1 MVVSRPMPAWIGT
14 SGFSYKEWKKN
25 FYPADLPAEQFLA
38 HYATR
43 LNGVEI
49 DSTFYRMPT
58 EKSLDAWRD
67 ATPEH
72 FRFAIKANQ
81 KITHR
86 ERLVVPSDSVKY
98 LLDTLPRLGDR
109 LGVVLYQLPPNF
121 KRDLGRLESFLI
133 ALPPSPRSAFEF
145 RHLSWFDDD
154 TYRLLEKHGA
164 ALCINDNDEFE
175 CPVKITA
182 KHTYIRLRR
191 DGYTIEQ
198 RAAWKERISS
208 LSRDGIDV
216 LAFIKH
222 KDNPDAPLIALD
234 FADGVASP
242 PPGAPTSA

>member
-1 MVVSRPMPAWIGT
+1 MPAFIGT

-25 FYPADLPAEQFLA
+25 FYPTDLPDARFLSY
-38 HYATR
+38 YATR
-43 LNGVEI
+43 LNAVEI

-58 EKSLDAWRD
+58 DKALDAWRD
-67 ATPEH
+67 ATPPH

-86 ERLVVPSDSVKY
+86 ERLVVPSESLTY
-98 LLDTLPRLGDR
+98 LLQKMPRLGER

-121 KRDLGRLESFLI
+121 KRDLGRLETFLA
-133 ALPPSPRSAFEF
+133 ALPSSPRSALEF
-145 RHLSWFDDD
+145 RHVSWFDDE
-154 TYRLLEKHGA
+154 TYRMLEKCGV

-191 DGYTIEQ
+191 DGYAPEQ
-198 RAAWKERISS
+198 RAVWKERIGA
-208 LSRDGIDV
+208 LSREGIDV

-234 FADGVASP
+234 FAQGLVS
-242 PPGAPTSA
+242 PPGAQPVTM

>member
-1 MVVSRPMPAWIGT
+1 MPTWIGT

-25 FYPADLPAEQFLA
+25 FYPADLPDTRFLA

-58 EKSLDAWRD
+58 PKALDAWKE

-72 FRFAIKANQ
+72 FRFAIKASQ

-86 ERLVVPSDSVKY
+86 ERLVVPSESVKY
-98 LLDTLPRLGDR
+98 LLDQLPRLGDR

-121 KRDLGRLESFLI
+121 KRDLGRLEGFLG
-133 ALPPSPRSAFEF
+133 ALPAAPRSAFEF
-145 RHLSWFDDD
+145 RHVSWFDED
-154 TYRLLEKHGA
+154 TYRLLEKHGVA
-164 ALCINDNDEFE
+164 FCINDNDEFE

-182 KHTYIRLRR
+182 GHTYIRLRR
-191 DGYTIEQ
+191 DGYTAEQ
-198 RAAWKERISS
+198 RAMWKDRIRA

-234 FADGVASP
+234 FAAGVVDMP
-242 PPGAPTSA
+242 PA

>member
-1 MVVSRPMPAWIGT
+1 MPAWIGT

-25 FYPADLPAEQFLA
+25 FYPADLPDSRFLGY
-38 HYATR
+38 YATR

-58 EKSLDAWRD
+58 EKALDAWRE

-86 ERLVVPSDSVKY
+86 ERLVVPSESLTY
-98 LLDTLPRLGDR
+98 LLGALPRLGDR

-121 KRDLGRLESFLI
+121 KRDLGRLESFLG
-133 ALPPSPRSAFEF
+133 ALASPRAPRSAFEF
-145 RHLSWFDDD
+145 RHLSWFEDD
-154 TYRLLEKHGA
+154 TYRLLEKHGV

-182 KHTYIRLRR
+182 RHTYIRLRR
-191 DGYTIEQ
+191 DGYTAEQ
-198 RAAWKERISS
+198 RATWKERIRAFSAE
-208 LSRDGIDV
+208 GIDV

-222 KDNPDAPLIALD
+222 KDNPDAPLIALE
-234 FADGVASP
+234 FAEGVIPA
-242 PPGAPTSA
+242 APAAG

>member
-1 MVVSRPMPAWIGT
+1 MPAWIGT

-25 FYPADLPAEQFLA
+25 FYPADLPDARFLSY
-38 HYATR
+38 YATR

-58 EKSLDAWRD
+58 DKALDTWRD
-67 ATPEH
+67 ATPPH

-86 ERLVVPSDSVKY
+86 ERLVVPSESLTYMVQ
-98 LLDTLPRLGDR
+98 TLPRLGER

-121 KRDLGRLESFLI
+121 KRDLGRLESFLG
-133 ALPPSPRSAFEF
+133 ALPASPRNALEF
-145 RHLSWFDDD
+145 RHLSWFDGD
-154 TYRLLEKHGA
+154 TYRLLEKHGV

-175 CPVKITA
+175 CPFEITA

-191 DGYTIEQ
+191 DGYTPEQ
-198 RAAWKERISS
+198 RTSWKQRIAS

-234 FADGVASP
+234 FAAGIVP
-242 PPGAPTSA
+242 KTGADPAPM

>member
-1 MVVSRPMPAWIGT
+1 M
-14 SGFSYKEWKKN
+14 
-25 FYPADLPAEQFLA
+25 L
-38 HYATR
+38 
-43 LNGVEI
+43 
-49 DSTFYRMPT
+49 
-58 EKSLDAWRD
+58 
-67 ATPEH
+67 
-72 FRFAIKANQ
+72 FRS
-81 KITHR
+81 HR

-98 LLDTLPRLGDR
+98 LLDMLPRLGER

-121 KRDLGRLESFLI
+121 KRDLGRLENFLT

-191 DGYTIEQ
+191 DGYTTEQ
-198 RAAWKERISS
+198 RAAWKERIAS

-242 PPGAPTSA
+242 TPSAPTPA

>member
-1 MVVSRPMPAWIGT
+1 MPAWIGT

-25 FYPADLPAEQFLA
+25 FYPSDLPAERFLS

-86 ERLVVPSDSVKY
+86 ERLVVPSESVKY
-98 LLDTLPRLGDR
+98 MLDALPRLGPR

-121 KRDLGRLESFLI
+121 KRDLGRLESFLL

-154 TYRLLEKHGA
+154 TYRLLEKHGV

-182 KHTYIRLRR
+182 RHTYIRLRR
-191 DGYTIEQ
+191 DGYTPEQ
-198 RAAWKERISS
+198 RTVWKERIAS
-208 LSRDGIDV
+208 LSREGIDV

-234 FADGVASP
+234 FARGIVPEMDSAKAAELP
-242 PPGAPTSA
+242 PV

>member
-1 MVVSRPMPAWIGT
+1 MPAFIGT
-14 SGFSYKEWKKN
+14 SGFSYKEWKQN
-25 FYPADLPAEQFLA
+25 FYPKDLPDARFLSY
-38 HYATR
+38 YATR

-58 EKSLDAWRD
+58 DKALDAWRD
-67 ATPEH
+67 ATPPH

-86 ERLVVPSDSVKY
+86 ERLVVPSEALTY
-98 LLDTLPRLGDR
+98 LLQTLPRLGER

-121 KRDLGRLESFLI
+121 KRDLGRLESFLA
-133 ALPPSPRSAFEF
+133 ALPSSPRSALEF
-145 RHLSWFDDD
+145 RHPSWFDDE
-154 TYRLLEKHGA
+154 TYALLERFGV

-182 KHTYIRLRR
+182 KHIRLRR
-191 DGYTIEQ
+191 EGYTPEQ
-198 RAAWKERISS
+198 RATWKERIGA

-234 FADGVASP
+234 FAHGLVAP
-242 PPGAPTSA
+242 QGPEQVTM

>member
-1 MVVSRPMPAWIGT
+1 MPAFIGT
-14 SGFSYKEWKKN
+14 SGFSYKEWKQN
-25 FYPADLPAEQFLA
+25 FYPKDLPDARFLSY
-38 HYATR
+38 YATR

-58 EKSLDAWRD
+58 DKALDAWRD
-67 ATPEH
+67 ATPPH

-86 ERLVVPSDSVKY
+86 ERLVVPSEALTY
-98 LLDTLPRLGDR
+98 LLQTLPRLGER

-121 KRDLGRLESFLI
+121 KRDLGRLESFLA
-133 ALPPSPRSAFEF
+133 ALPSSPRSALEF
-145 RHLSWFDDD
+145 RHLSWFDDE
-154 TYRLLEKHGA
+154 TYGLLERFGV

-191 DGYTIEQ
+191 DGYTPEQ
-198 RAAWKERISS
+198 RAIWKERIGA

-234 FADGVASP
+234 FAQGVVSP
-242 PPGAPTSA
+242 QGGEPVTM

>member
-1 MVVSRPMPAWIGT
+1 MSAWIGT

-25 FYPADLPAEQFLA
+25 FYPADLPPERFLS

-58 EKSLDAWRD
+58 AKSLDAWRD

-72 FRFAIKANQ
+72 FRFAIKAPQ

-86 ERLVVPSDSVKY
+86 ERLVVPSEALVY
-98 LLDTLPRLGDR
+98 LLEILPRLGDR

-121 KRDLGRLESFLI
+121 KRDLGRLEGFLS

-154 TYRLLEKHGA
+154 TYRLLEKHGV

-182 KHTYIRLRR
+182 RHTYIRLRR
-191 DGYTIEQ
+191 DGYTAEQ
-198 RAAWKERISS
+198 RAAWKERIRT
-208 LSRDGIDV
+208 LSREGIDV

-234 FADGVASP
+234 FAEGVLP
-242 PPGAPTSA
+242 RPSAE

>member
-1 MVVSRPMPAWIGT
+1 MPAFIGT
-14 SGFSYKEWKKN
+14 SGFSYKEWKQN
-25 FYPADLPAEQFLA
+25 FYPKDLPDARFLSY
-38 HYATR
+38 YATR

-58 EKSLDAWRD
+58 DKALDAWRD
-67 ATPEH
+67 ATPPH

-86 ERLVVPSDSVKY
+86 ERLVVPSEALTY
-98 LLDTLPRLGDR
+98 LLQTLPRLGER

-121 KRDLGRLESFLI
+121 KRDLGRLESFLA
-133 ALPPSPRSAFEF
+133 ALPSSPRSALEF
-145 RHLSWFDDD
+145 RHVSWFDDE
-154 TYRLLEKHGA
+154 TYALLERFGV

-191 DGYTIEQ
+191 DGYTPEQ
-198 RAAWKERISS
+198 RATWKERIGA

-234 FADGVASP
+234 FAQGVVSP
-242 PPGAPTSA
+242 QGGEPVTM